1 MEIGTWICIKGEIG
15 TILYYG
21 KVTTPDGKTTE
32 ESRYGIEWDNA
43 ERGINDG
50 YGLVEPLYHEKGV
63 KCFTFI
69 KENLIPQSIN
79 IEEALK

>member
-1 MEIGTWICIKGEIG
+1 MEIVEIGSRISLKGENG
-15 TILYYG
+15 TIRYYG

-32 ESRYGIEWDNA
+32 ENRYGIEWDNA

-50 YGLVEPLYHEKGV
+50 YGLVSPIYHPAGT

-69 KENLIPQSIN
+69 KENLIP
-79 IEEALK
+79 